1 MTARIARK
9 DGTTVTM
16 DDETTGVSTGATRSQ
31 GLETDE
37 GFDAIVATPDA
48 AVDTG
53 YGSGTMSD
61 GSLDDTTTSGESLGS
76 TGTYNSELGVSS
88 QAVGSTG
95 SSTGYDGSGHADG
108 GHADSGS
115 NDRLQEATT
124 HVTSRA
130 SDTAKRQLSGG
141 MSKAGDSLDQVAQ
154 AVRQTGD
161 QLREQQPQLANVA
174 TTAADQVQ
182 QVAQRLR
189 NSQPDELIRDVESLA
204 RRQPVIFLG
213 GAVLLGMAAARLLKA
228 SPQSGGGGGY
238 GSGSGFTSGV
248 RYGSGARYGS
258 SEGYGATDAYG
269 SGTGYDAGTGPVYGG
284 GTRGVGQGGYAD
296 VTGQEPAV
304 GYESGSTQDADRWSG
319 TSDAGA

>member
-1 MTARIARK
+1 
-9 DGTTVTM
+9 
-16 DDETTGVSTGATRSQ
+16 
-31 GLETDE
+31 
-37 GFDAIVATPDA
+37 
-48 AVDTG
+48 
-53 YGSGTMSD
+53 
-61 GSLDDTTTSGESLGS
+61 
-76 TGTYNSELGVSS
+76 
-88 QAVGSTG
+88 VGSIG
-95 SSTGYDGSGHADG
+95 ASTGYDAGHADG
-108 GHADSGS
+108 GSMDGGS

-228 SPQSGGGGGY
+228 SPQSGGSHGY
-238 GSGSGFTSGV
+238 GSGTGFTSGV

-269 SGTGYDAGTGPVYGG
+269 SGTGYDAGTGTGPVYGG
-284 GTRGVGQGGYAD
+284 PGGVGQGGYAD

-304 GYESGSTQDADRWSG
+304 GYESGSTEDAERWSR
-319 TSDAGA
+319 TSDAGS